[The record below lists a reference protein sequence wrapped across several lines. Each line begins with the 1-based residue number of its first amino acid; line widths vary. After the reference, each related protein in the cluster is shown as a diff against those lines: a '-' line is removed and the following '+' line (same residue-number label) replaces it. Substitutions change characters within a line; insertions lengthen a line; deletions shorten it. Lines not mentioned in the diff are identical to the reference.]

1 MKKLLLFLL
10 FLNVIIALESI
21 CGDGTCNGDENCSN
35 CPKDC
40 GECPPCIDDYAEDE
54 DEDIETEIIPEIPL
68 TNGISLNLTLENVKN
83 IESKNLKFYL
93 KEIVEEYGKDK
104 KMPINT
110 TVDIYI
116 RNFTRNSEISYVF
129 LYN

>member
-1 MKKLLLFLL
+1 MKNLLLFLL
-10 FLNVIIALESI
+10 FFNVIIALESN

-40 GECPPCIDDYAEDE
+40 GECPPCIDDYEDDE

-68 TNGISLNLTLENVKN
+68 TKGISLNLTLENVKN

-129 LYN
+129 LFI